1 MRQIIE
7 TVLELVGLVLL
18 VAAAAVWA
26 GAAVALPLGLA
37 VAGAGLIGVSAASGV
52 LGRPRTRGRTR

>member
-26 GAAVALPLGLA
+26 GTVALPLGLA
-37 VAGAGLIGVSAASGV
+37 VAGAGLIGVSALNGV
-52 LGRPRTRGRTR
+52 LGQPKKRGRTR